1 MLDLVFGGRAVG
13 EVVGALGWGLGP
25 GISCGVC
32 WVSGCW
38 MGIVLVRTL
47 REGRRSFW

>member
-25 GISCGVC
+25 GISCGGLLGFRLLGGDY
-32 WVSGCW
+32 VS
-38 MGIVLVRTL
+38 TYFD
-47 REGRRSFW
+47 RR